1 MTFHTGALDLS
12 DAAITS
18 GWYTKA
24 GVRAVS
30 RRLGEDHEIED
41 AKLFFPNA
49 LIPHMQH
56 EALSTLDPDQR
67 RYLNAQHL
75 YQWLEFTTHFEV
87 AVVNRSCQR
96 IAEGTAGL
104 EVPVES
110 RMAAFQIYID
120 EGYHSLYNLDVRL
133 QLERASGI
141 PALPF
146 EFGPFLRQLDAV
158 GDDLPQLRLLIQLL
172 QVIVFETLITSLL
185 AEIPK
190 DQNIKTLVRDTVRD
204 HAVDEGRHHRYF
216 ANLFGKLW
224 QQLDPTVRITVAP
237 FLPELIV
244 RSLRPSLR
252 SHRSALRHIGVPD
265 ALVADILAESYSPAA
280 TLDYIRDASARTVA
294 LFTRCGVLE
303 VPGAADAFH
312 HFGLLN
318 H

>member
-1 MTFHTGALDLS
+1 MTYHAGALDLA
-12 DAAITS
+12 DAAIST

-24 GVRAVS
+24 GVRTS
-30 RRLGEDHEIED
+30 PRRFDEDSEIED
-41 AKLFFPNA
+41 AKLFFPTA
-49 LIPHMQH
+49 LIPHLRH
-56 EALSTLDPDQR
+56 EAVRSLEPDRQ
-67 RYLNAQHL
+67 RYLNAQYL

-104 EVPVES
+104 TVPVES
-110 RMAAFQIYID
+110 RMAAFQIYVD
-120 EGYHSLYNLDVRL
+120 EGYHSMYNLDVRL
-133 QLERASGI
+133 QIERASGI

-158 GDDLPQLRLLIQLL
+158 GDGLPDLRLLIQLL

-185 AEIPK
+185 VDIPN
-190 DQNIKTLVRDTVRD
+190 DSGVKTLVRETVRD

-216 ANLFGKLW
+216 AGLFSQLW
-224 QQLDPTVRITVAP
+224 QQLEPAVRIAVAP

-244 RSLRPSLR
+244 RSLRPSLS
-252 SHRSALRHIGVPD
+252 SHRSALRHIGLPD
-265 ALVADILAESYSPAA
+265 DLVADILADSYSPAA

-294 LFTRCGVLE
+294 LFARCGVLE

-312 HFGLLN
+312 HFGLLKE
-318 H
+318 

>member
-1 MTFHTGALDLS
+1 MTYHNGALELA
-12 DAAITS
+12 DAAIAA

-24 GVRAVS
+24 GVRTTS
-30 RRLGEDHEIED
+30 RRLGEDDEIED
-41 AKLFFPNA
+41 GKLFFPNA

-56 EALSTLDPDQR
+56 EALAELDPDQR

-110 RMAAFQIYID
+110 RMAAFQIYVD

-133 QLERASGI
+133 QLERTSGI
-141 PALPF
+141 AALPF
-146 EFGPFLRQLDAV
+146 DFNPFQQQLDAV
-158 GDDLPQLRLLIQLL
+158 GDDLSHLRRLVQLL

-185 AEIPK
+185 VEIPN
-190 DQNIKTLVRDTVRD
+190 DQNVKTLVRDTVRD

-216 ANLFGKLW
+216 ANLFSELW
-224 QQLDPTVRITVAP
+224 QQLDPSVRITVAP
-237 FLPELIV
+237 FLSELIV

-252 SHRSALRHIGVPD
+252 SHRSALRHIGLPD

-280 TLDYIRDASARTVA
+280 TLDYIRNASARTVA

-312 HFGLLN
+312 HVGLLRD
-318 H
+318 